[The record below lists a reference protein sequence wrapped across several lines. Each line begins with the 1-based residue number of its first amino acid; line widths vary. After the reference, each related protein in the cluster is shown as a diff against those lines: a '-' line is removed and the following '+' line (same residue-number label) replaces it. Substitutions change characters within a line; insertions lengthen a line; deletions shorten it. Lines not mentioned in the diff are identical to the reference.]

1 MAMNGRQL
9 LRYSDQFQD
18 FVISVF
24 IFDSKIAFDTKRMDG
39 LQMVISVYFMW
50 PRFNEWCKI
59 YTDLKTDQS
68 HGWYD
73 GQSILHVKTR

>member
-1 MAMNGRQL
+1 MAMNGRPL

-39 LQMVISVYFMW
+39 LQMVISVDFM
-50 PRFNEWCKI
+50 
-59 YTDLKTDQS
+59 
-68 HGWYD
+68 
-73 GQSILHVKTR
+73 